1 VQIPGYLKFPRIQ
14 IMLIDASPELVAL
27 LPPFT
32 TLKNAFNR
40 RFGSEFF
47 ALRKKQSAV
56 AQIAQCRN

>member
-1 VQIPGYLKFPRIQ
+1 
-14 IMLIDASPELVAL
+14 MLIDASPELVTL